1 MKRLSLILLA
11 ALAISSA
18 SFAQEKT
25 TKTDNT
31 AAAKKESVHIYNPN
45 ADARADID
53 AAVLR
58 AKKARKHVFIQVG
71 GNWCPWCIAFHNLV
85 DSTPELKAYL
95 NDNYETVLL
104 NWSKE
109 NKNEAVMASLS
120 YPGRFGYPVFVI
132 LDGDGKLLHT
142 ENSAYLEEGKGHS
155 VKKVTDFLKNW
166 TYAALDP
173 ATYAA
178 KDKGT
183 K

>member
-1 MKRLSLILLA
+1 MKKLSLLVFAI
-11 ALAISSA
+11 LAISTA
-18 SFAQEKT
+18 SIAQQKT
-25 TKTDNT
+25 T
-31 AAAKKESVHIYNPN
+31 AKKEEVKIYNPN

-53 AAVLR
+53 AAVAR
-58 AKKARKHVFIQVG
+58 ANQSKKHVFIQVG
-71 GNWCPWCIAFHNLV
+71 GNWCPWCIAFHQLV
-85 DSTPELKAYL
+85 DSTPELKSYL
-95 NDNYETVLL
+95 NDKYETVLV

-109 NKNEAVMASLS
+109 NKNEAVLASLN

-132 LDGDGKLLHT
+132 LDGKGKVLHI

-166 TYAALDP
+166 TYAAVDP

-178 KDKGT
+178 KPTT